1 VTDAQG
7 LSVEEAHALLAV
19 FQQDFSL
26 AESARGRR
34 LWASSRQVAPAD
46 SLPSDWELRLRQE
59 YLTRFGA
66 SRLPLPT
73 ALEDSPV
80 LLALRLSPGYMA
92 PGFRDAALE
101 MFRSPAF
108 LVSVTLAMLVYMAA
122 WALPEPVFSKAFATA
137 VTVRLALAVDVHELI
152 QLGRICVRL
161 YEESM
166 AAQTTEELEAVAER
180 FGGAV
185 GASALRV
192 LALVASFGVAKVLPP
207 VPAGGPG
214 PPMWGPSRYL
224 LAEGM
229 SLSAGAAAHVV
240 ADGTV
245 VVAGAMVGTMAAPL
259 CGGTAV
265 CSTQEAAGSPVSTR
279 YGGAHTRRNPPH
291 NETIEKE
298 LARRESA
305 GHGDLRK
312 NQSQV
317 NAQGRPVQD
326 PSPVGG
332 IRFRRPDASSVR
344 PDGVRHN
351 TNYVSNPKDLA
362 REIEAFESMVRAD
375 RKAIQELYS
384 LDGTLVRRYVPSGV
398 SFP

>member
-1 VTDAQG
+1 M
-7 LSVEEAHALLAV
+7 
-19 FQQDFSL
+19 
-26 AESARGRR
+26 
-34 LWASSRQVAPAD
+34 
-46 SLPSDWELRLRQE
+46 
-59 YLTRFGA
+59 TRFGP
-66 SRLPLPT
+66 SRLPLP
-73 ALEDSPV
+73 ASLEDSPV

-92 PGFRDAALE
+92 PGLRDAALE

-108 LVSVTLAMLVYMAA
+108 LVSVTLAMLVYVAA

-137 VTVRLALAVDVHELI
+137 VTVRLALAVGVHELI

-166 AAQTTEELEAVAER
+166 AARTAEELEAVAER

-207 VPAGGPG
+207 VSAGGLG
-214 PPMWGPSRYL
+214 PPMWGPSRYV

-229 SLSAGAAAHVV
+229 SLNSGAVAHVV

-245 VVAGAMVGTMAAPL
+245 VVAGALVGTMVAPV
-259 CGGTAV
+259 CGGTVV
-265 CSTQEAAGSPVSTR
+265 CSMQDEVGSPASETGLSTR

-317 NAQGRPVQD
+317 TAQGRPVQD